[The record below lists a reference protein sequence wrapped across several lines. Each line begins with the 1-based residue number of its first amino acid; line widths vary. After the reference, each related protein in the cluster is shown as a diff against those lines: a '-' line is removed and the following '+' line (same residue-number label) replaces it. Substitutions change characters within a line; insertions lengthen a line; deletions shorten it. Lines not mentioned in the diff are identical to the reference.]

1 VAMVSHPED
10 VLQLI
15 KTAINAL
22 SAAS

>member
-1 VAMVSHPED
+1 MAMVSHPED